1 MKVLI
6 TGSAGF
12 IGFNFSEYLL
22 KKNYYVIGIDNINDY
37 YSQKLKKDRL
47 KILKKFKNIKF
58 YKIDL
63 IDRIKIKKIFLKNKF
78 DFVFHFAAQAGVR
91 YSVDNP
97 NAYIDSNIVGF
108 YNILEMVKKKKI
120 KKFYYASSSS
130 VYGNSKKFP
139 LKEKQTLFPTNT
151 YSLTKK
157 FNEDL
162 SEIFKKYYNINS
174 IGIRFFTVYGEW
186 GRPDMFYTKA
196 IEAGLKKKKL
206 YINNYGN
213 HARDFTY
220 IKDVNLI
227 LFNLMKN
234 KISTDNSVINICSN
248 HPINIVKI
256 VKYIEKYTSKINI
269 KKRNIQL
276 ADVLKTHG
284 SNHRI
289 IRNRLI
295 KKFTNFDQGIKNTIK
310 WYKKYHNI

>member
-47 KILKKFKNIKF
+47 KILKKFKNFKF

-162 SEIFKKYYNINS
+162 
-174 IGIRFFTVYGEW
+174 
-186 GRPDMFYTKA
+186 
-196 IEAGLKKKKL
+196 
-206 YINNYGN
+206 
-213 HARDFTY
+213 
-220 IKDVNLI
+220 
-227 LFNLMKN
+227 
-234 KISTDNSVINICSN
+234 
-248 HPINIVKI
+248 
-256 VKYIEKYTSKINI
+256 
-269 KKRNIQL
+269 
-276 ADVLKTHG
+276 
-284 SNHRI
+284 
-289 IRNRLI
+289 
-295 KKFTNFDQGIKNTIK
+295 
-310 WYKKYHNI
+310 